1 MLTKRRD
8 GQARRTRL
16 QNLTAVIGPV
26 PVNRRAFLQRSGLVA
41 GGLAAAGT
49 FQLGTIRKVAA
60 ISLPQPGIPIEI
72 KKSICTH
79 CAVGCTGTAEVQTGV
94 WTGQERPR
102 WEGHTSELQSL
113 MRKPYAGF
121 CLKK

>member
-60 ISLPQPGIPIEI
+60 ISPPQPGIPIEI

-79 CAVGCTGTAEVQTGV
+79 CAVRSE
-94 WTGQERPR
+94 E
-102 WEGHTSELQSL
+102 HTSELQSL
-113 MRKPYAGF
+113 IRISYAVF
-121 CLKK
+121 CLKQKKH